1 MNRDQFIT
9 YVTSNY
15 GSSPEYLWKSTP
27 STCIF
32 SHTSNKKWF
41 CAVLTVKK
49 NALKTQAI
57 SGSDSSLIDMVNFKA
72 HPLFINSLKE
82 KNGIL
87 PGYHM
92 NKEHWIT
99 VLLGDQ
105 LSNTQIK
112 ELLNESYHLT
122 K

>member
-1 MNRDQFIT
+1 M
-9 YVTSNY
+9 
-15 GSSPEYLWKSTP
+15 
-27 STCIF
+27 
-32 SHTSNKKWF
+32 
-41 CAVLTVKK
+41 LTVKK
-49 NALKTQAI
+49 SALKTQAI
-57 SGSDSSLIDMVNFKA
+57 SGSDSSLIDIVNFKA

-99 VLLGDQ
+99 VLLGDH